1 MAPASSVPAALISY
15 LSGPQTSTPE
25 AIDALE
31 EYILHRRTKGDTL
44 FDVSVGLAE
53 LEDRVSFAYSLL
65 RGTGCPGAAES
76 AKTRYGGFTQNCADR
91 SE

>member
-1 MAPASSVPAALISY
+1 MSY

-53 LEDRVSFAYSLL
+53 LEDRVSLCTF
-65 RGTGCPGAAES
+65 TAAEDRVRGCGVCQDPHVPRS
-76 AKTRYGGFTQNCADR
+76 A
-91 SE
+91 